1 MQEGHGDGRQTGAA
15 GGHAEQHQ
23 RVQRGQEREE
33 AVALLAKLLPEV
45 ESFQVETL

>member
-1 MQEGHGDGRQTGAA
+1 MDAKLEQMEATLNNINVFNA
-15 GGHAEQHQ
+15 GKK
-23 RVQRGQEREE
+23 REE